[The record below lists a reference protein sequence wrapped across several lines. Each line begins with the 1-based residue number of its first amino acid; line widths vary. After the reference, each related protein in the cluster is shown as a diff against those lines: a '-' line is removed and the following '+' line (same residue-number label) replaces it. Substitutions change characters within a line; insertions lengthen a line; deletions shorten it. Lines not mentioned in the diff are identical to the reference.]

1 MKGQAMRLQ
10 SGDTLRALIRQRG
23 LNQSRLAAAAGC
35 SASFIN
41 GLCAETKLSCS
52 DGLAARIA
60 DALEVPTGVLFM
72 PTQSR
77 DTVHNP
83 LVHGTAV
90 VA

>member
-1 MKGQAMRLQ
+1 MRLQ

-23 LNQSRLAAAAGC
+23 LNQSRLATRAGC

-41 GLCAETKLSCS
+41 GLCAGTKTSCS
-52 DGLAARIA
+52 DALASRIA
-60 DALEVPTGVLFM
+60 LVLEVPTQVLFV
-72 PTQSR
+72 PTESR
-77 DTVHNP
+77 DTVQNA